1 MEGTGYAGVT
11 LRRPVVDTLY
21 NTRDPGDVLLEL
33 AARMGDGLAEALP
46 WKSYWELVRY
56 RLSAIDTDWQIFES
70 NGSWSEMVYFNAAP
84 GSAAW
89 NKVVGRDRQFS
100 PQDGRFDFFSREL
113 FSLLANSR
121 DEDCLPHFELPA
133 TLEDIG
139 EFAQEYPFLLV
150 SQSLITQSQFWQGV
164 VPTLQE
170 AYGLQSHAKWSS
182 WVEISPLAA
191 QALGLEENE
200 VVWIESQYG
209 RVQAP
214 VRFYQGLWPN
224 AVFLPAGLGHSSR
237 VSWGRNSPE
246 QVVVGVNP
254 NLLIKMQSEML
265 SGQAAF
271 NPTRVKIY
279 KA

>member
-1 MEGTGYAGVT
+1 
-11 LRRPVVDTLY
+11 
-21 NTRDPGDVLLEL
+21 
-33 AARMGDGLAEALP
+33 
-46 WKSYWELVRY
+46 
-56 RLSAIDTDWQIFES
+56 
-70 NGSWSEMVYFNAAP
+70 MVYFNASP

-89 NKVVGRDRQFS
+89 NRVVGRDRRLS
-100 PQDGRFDFFSREL
+100 PKDGRYDFFSREL
-113 FSLLANSR
+113 YSLLANPR

-133 TLEDIG
+133 TLEDVG

-150 SQSLITQSQFWQGV
+150 SQALITQSQHWQGV

-170 AYGLQSHAKWSS
+170 AYGLQSHARWTS
-182 WVEISPLAA
+182 WVEMNPQAA
-191 QALGLEENE
+191 EALGLEENE
-200 VVWIESQYG
+200 VVWIESQFG

-214 VRFYQGLWPN
+214 VRFYPGLWPN

-237 VSWGRNSPE
+237 VKWGRGSPE
-246 QVVVGVNP
+246 ALVVGVNP
-254 NLLIKMQSEML
+254 NVLVHMQSELL